1 MADHSS
7 PGDER
12 LAAHHAGLS
21 TFRLGANKRPAVSEW
36 RSFMSDPPDEADIVA
51 ESARTIGY
59 ALVCGAVSSRLVV
72 LDFEASFGRERWR
85 ELLRRLNGAGLAD
98 NFANWCS
105 GYTVTT
111 PGGGIHVA
119 VHLIGDGSV
128 DGNTKLAFAD
138 GGVIA
143 ETRGEGGYVVGPG
156 SNGDTHPSGK
166 PWLWSEGSFEDIAW
180 DTPEVF
186 AAVCGIIASFDE
198 TPQTPA
204 SEPVTQT
211 PRISLGG
218 DSWIAAALDQV
229 PPLSHV
235 LEANGW
241 TFTGKRD
248 SYGWHWVRPD
258 KDPRLG
264 HSASISD
271 NDRLFVHST
280 NAHPLPYGNPTLDAV
295 DVILCYQLGRR
306 PTGDERVA
314 YLRQFRS
321 ASAHPGGEAG
331 AAAQTTR
338 ARDGAY
344 LPERFWEA
352 RGWLAA
358 LRDAAYARMLS
369 PDAVFGAFL
378 SAYATTIPMNIWVPA
393 VVGARAPLNTYC
405 CLVAQSGGGKTAAMS
420 VAADLLGP
428 VGNPDIKLGRG
439 LRSGEGL
446 ITEAIKPPPKRRGR
460 DADPLEDDGPRYNLG
475 VQVHFDEGGT
485 LSRQTERAGS
495 TTIPYLNTAWAGSGI
510 VGGAKASDSGS
521 FPASQVRIC
530 AVMGVQYGAA
540 ANLFTGESE
549 RLGFP
554 QRLLYFG
561 LDDPKL
567 REIDVDEMSSAP
579 LERLDL
585 PRYNASEFVRYPQE
599 LGIPLEIQ
607 REVRLWTRDKTVDGL
622 TNPLDGHRMNLRLR
636 VAALFALADE
646 RFALDDSDWDL
657 ALSVERTSRSIR
669 GRLVQ
674 SIGDVQFDAA
684 RLRGRLDAVRQE
696 AITDIALERGVLAL
710 GRRLLKGPMSRDEV
724 RNHLKSYRSRNHIRY
739 QEILDVAIDRNIAV
753 LRDDG
758 LIAKGP
764 TLSAGSSGS

>member
-1 MADHSS
+1 MGQDSS
-7 PGDER
+7 PGGER

-36 RSFMSDPPDEADIVA
+36 RSFMTDPPDEADIVA
-51 ESARTIGY
+51 ERTRTIGY
-59 ALVCGAVSSRLVV
+59 ALVCGGVSSRLVV

-85 ELLRRLNGAGLAD
+85 ELLRRLDGAGLSD

-105 GYTVTT
+105 GYTVKT
-111 PGGGIHVA
+111 PSGGIHVG
-119 VHLIGDGSV
+119 VHLAGDGPV
-128 DGNTKLAFAD
+128 DGNAKLAFAQ
-138 GGVIA
+138 GHVIA

-156 SNGDTHPSGK
+156 SNGETHPSGK
-166 PWLWSEGSFEDIAW
+166 AWSWSEGSFDDIAW

-198 TPQTPA
+198 TPQTA
-204 SEPVTQT
+204 TEPSSIGGTTARV
-211 PRISLGG
+211 PLGG
-218 DSWIAAALDQV
+218 DSWIAAALDVV
-229 PPLSHV
+229 PPIEHV
-235 LEANGW
+235 LTANGW
-241 TFTGKRD
+241 HDTGRRD
-248 SYGWHWVRPD
+248 HYGAHWVRPD

-264 HSASISD
+264 HSASLS
-271 NDRLFVHST
+271 NNGRLFVHST
-280 NAHPLPYGNPTLDAV
+280 NAYPLPTGNPTLDAV

-306 PTGDERVA
+306 PSPDERVT
-314 YLRQFRS
+314 YLRTFK
-321 ASAHPGGEAG
+321 ASAHPGGEVGAG
-331 AAAQTTR
+331 IQAVDAR
-338 ARDGAY
+338 APSY
-344 LPERFWEA
+344 LGDDFWSA
-352 RGWLAA
+352 RGWLGA

-378 SAYATTIPMNIWVPA
+378 SAYATTIPMGIWVPA

-405 CLVAQSGGGKTAAMS
+405 TLVAQSGGGKTAAMS

-446 ITEAIKPPPKRRGR
+446 ITEVIKPRPKRKRG
-460 DADPLEDDGPRYNLG
+460 DDDPLEDDGPAYNLG

-495 TTIPYLNTAWAGSGI
+495 TTIPYLNTAWAGSGT

-521 FPASQVRIC
+521 FPANQVRIC
-530 AVMGVQYGAA
+530 AVMGVQFGAA

-567 REIDVDEMSSAP
+567 RSIDVDTMSSAP
-579 LERLDL
+579 LDRLDL
-585 PRYNASEFVRYPQE
+585 PRYQASEFVRYPQE
-599 LGIPLEIQ
+599 IGIPLEIQ

-636 VAALFALADE
+636 VAAILALADE
-646 RFALDDSDWDL
+646 RFALSEADWDL
-657 ALSVERTSRSIR
+657 ALSVERTSRSTR

-674 SIGDVQFDAA
+674 SLGDISLEQA
-684 RLRGRLDAVRQE
+684 RQRGRLDAVRQE
-696 AITDIALERGVLAL
+696 ASADLWMEKRAARLYARLTLANDGLSKKECAQVLRGGDERKQLTA
-710 GRRLLKGPMSRDEV
+710 
-724 RNHLKSYRSRNHIRY
+724 
-739 QEILDVAIDRNIAV
+739 ILDYMVSQQWVDH
-753 LRDDG
+753 RDG
-758 LIAKGP
+758 RWFP
-764 TLSAGSSGS
+764 GSRRP